1 MKKQLTSVLCALSL
15 LTGMNSHAQDK
26 KIIPCKTYDVME
38 EAFKNDPQART
49 NYLANQVLLK
59 QAFEQE
65 KLNQTHQGATSAV
78 VYTIPVVVHILHT
91 GGSENISDATVIA
104 AIDQVNRD
112 LARLGSDTGSIAQ
125 PFRKRYIASDIKL
138 MLAKKDPNGNCT
150 NGIVHR
156 YDTRT
161 TWDRTGNLTALYS
174 GITWNPTRY
183 LNIIIVKDIVAQSG
197 QNGIVVGYTYK
208 PGTWQTGSNLDA
220 IVYNYGY
227 LSGLQ
232 ARSLTHELG
241 HWLGLDHTFGNTNN
255 PGVSCGDDGLLDTP
269 PTMGYFSTCPSSMS
283 GNNCSSTTTLYTAG
297 QANVEN
303 IMDYSSCPKNLTS
316 DQTAVIRGTLNSS
329 VSGRNNV
336 VSTTNHVT
344 TGINNTTGC
353 APIADFLSV
362 NGAYTV
368 CAGGSISF
376 KDISYNATISTYA
389 WSADNGATFSNP
401 NVANGN
407 ATFPNVGTCTVA
419 LTASNAQGSSVK
431 TRTVYVLDGTAQ
443 MTGPAMESFEA
454 GLPSYWSVIN
464 NNAGSGAWEATW
476 DAAYDGGASFFLKGS
491 TLGANQEDVLQTP
504 IYDVAGTIDPGFEF
518 AVAYAKA
525 TSTQNDVLKIQA
537 SLDCGGTFYDIISLS
552 SNSLQASSGGV
563 TAVSF
568 TPTPEQWKV
577 INISTLP
584 KWNGLT
590 NYSSVILRF
599 TFIEGSTGFG
609 NNIWLDAVNLTGQ
622 PNGLNKF
629 TKSIRYGL
637 YPNPTNGE
645 ATANFTLSDPATVT
659 LMVTD
664 LTGRTV
670 SALQSYQL
678 SSGEHNL
685 KVNSTSELPAGVYL
699 VNLTINGTR
708 IVSKLVVE

>member
-1 MKKQLTSVLCALSL
+1 MKKQLTSGPCALSL
-15 LTGMNSHAQDK
+15 LTAFNGQAQEK

-38 EAFKNDPQART
+38 EAFRNDPQARS
-49 NYLANQVLLK
+49 NYLSNQVLLQ

-65 KLNQTHQGATSAV
+65 KLNQMHQGAISAV
-78 VYTIPVVVHILHT
+78 EYTIPVVVHILHT

-112 LARLGSDTGSIAQ
+112 LARKGSDTGSIAQ
-125 PFRKRYIASDIKL
+125 PFRSRYIGSDIKL

-161 TWDRTGNLTALYS
+161 TWDRTGNLTTLYS

-208 PGTWQTGSNLDA
+208 PGTWQSGSNLDA

-232 ARSLTHELG
+232 ARSLSHELG

-269 PTMGYFSTCPSSMS
+269 PTMGYFSTCPSSAS
-283 GNNCSSTTTLYTAG
+283 GNGCSSTTTLYAAG

-303 IMDYSSCPKNLTS
+303 IMDYSSCPKNFTS
-316 DQTAVIRGTLNSS
+316 DQTAKIRGTLASS

-336 VSTTNHVT
+336 VSSTNHIT
-344 TGINNTTGC
+344 TGINNTGGC
-353 APIADFLSV
+353 APIAEFLSV
-362 NGAYTV
+362 GGAYTV

-376 KDISYNATISTYA
+376 KDYSYNATIDTYA
-389 WSADNGATFSNP
+389 WSGDNGATFQNGSS
-401 NVANGN
+401 ANTS
-407 ATFPNVGTCTVA
+407 ASFPNVGTCTVA
-419 LTASNAQGSSVK
+419 LTVSNSQGSSVK
-431 TRTVYVLDGTAQ
+431 TRTVYVVDGTAQ
-443 MTGPAMESFEA
+443 LSGPVMESFEA
-454 GLPSYWSVIN
+454 GLPSDWSVIN

-491 TLGANQEDVLQTP
+491 TLGANQEDILQTP
-504 IYDVAGTIDPGFEF
+504 IYDVGGTINPGFEF

-525 TSTQNDVLKIQA
+525 NSTQSDVLKVQA
-537 SLDCGGTFYDIISLS
+537 SLDCGGTFFDIVSLS

-563 TAVSF
+563 SAVSF
-568 TPTPEQWKV
+568 TPTAEQWKIV
-577 INISTLP
+577 NISTLP

-590 NYSSVILRF
+590 NYNSVILRF
-599 TFIEGSTGFG
+599 TFIEGTNGNG

-622 PNGLNKF
+622 PTGLNKF
-629 TKSIRYGL
+629 TKSLRYGL
-637 YPNPTNGE
+637 YPNPTNG
-645 ATANFTLSDPATVT
+645 AARVNFTLSDNASVT
-659 LMVTD
+659 MVVTD

-670 SALQSYQL
+670 STLQAFQL

-685 KVNSTSELPAGVYL
+685 LVNENNELPAGVYL
-699 VNLTINGTR
+699 VNLTVNGTR